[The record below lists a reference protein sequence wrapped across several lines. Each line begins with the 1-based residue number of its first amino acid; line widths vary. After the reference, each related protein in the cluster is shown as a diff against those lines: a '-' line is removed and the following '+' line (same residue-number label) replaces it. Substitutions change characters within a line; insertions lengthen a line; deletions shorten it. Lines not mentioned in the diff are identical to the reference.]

1 MKIESTRFGTLEINE
16 EDILHFPLGIPG
28 FLHEKEFVL
37 LPHGEDSPFS
47 FLQSV
52 NEPNLSFLLADPFVF
67 FKDYEF
73 KLDDNVAKEMELTEE
88 NPPQVLVIATVKEN
102 IKDMTVNLL
111 APIIFNTKKREG
123 RQIILEQSPYSIRQ
137 KLFVEPTEEANAAE
151 GGE

>member
-1 MKIESTRFGTLEINE
+1 MKIESTRFGTIEITE

-52 NEPNLSFLLADPFVF
+52 NEPNLSFLLVEPFAF
-67 FKDYEF
+67 FQDYEF
-73 KLDDNVAKEMELTEE
+73 RLDDSVVKEMELTED

-102 IKDMTVNLL
+102 I
-111 APIIFNTKKREG
+111 
-123 RQIILEQSPYSIRQ
+123 
-137 KLFVEPTEEANAAE
+137 
-151 GGE
+151 